1 MHSCHEIRT
10 EAFLMQHP
18 GFLIP
23 RFFPFRKPDN
33 SLFCRNALCCMD
45 SAPIPHFPV
54 RTLPGPVQLPL
65 LWLSPCWE
73 HTHRIELWQLT
84 YQHGRISYR
93 DRALPHPTRQS
104 TSDCPISRLA
114 LKLLWSG
121 SVSHQTLRDCLLDR
135 PLFFCRSGSSVT
147 LHLFTFNGCH
157 IL

>member
-1 MHSCHEIRT
+1 M
-10 EAFLMQHP
+10 L
-18 GFLIP
+18 
-23 RFFPFRKPDN
+23 FR
-33 SLFCRNALCCMD
+33 SHGSFRSVSQITHCSVEMF
-45 SAPIPHFPV
+45 SAV
-54 RTLPGPVQLPL
+54 WTLPLFPTSLSELYLGQSNCHCCGSPPVV
-65 LWLSPCWE
+65 SI
-73 HTHRIELWQLT
+73 HTGLELWQLT

-93 DRALPHPTRQS
+93 VRALPHPTRQS

-157 IL
+157 LL